1 MDDLVEGWPVA
12 ATFAFF
18 LAGALARSQ
27 ALYWLGRGAAAGTL
41 RTRWSPRLDAPRIH
55 AATRAVERRG
65 MPAVPLA
72 FLTVGFQSAVFIA
85 VGLLRVGWLRFTI
98 WSVPGALVWAAA
110 WGGTGLAVAATLWAL
125 ARSSPWAC
133 AAGAAALGVG
143 GTALALR
150 ARRRRSE
157 RSVVDRLGGS
167 AG

>member
-1 MDDLVEGWPVA
+1 MNDLVADWPVA
-12 ATFAFF
+12 ATFVFF

-41 RTRWSPRLDAPRIH
+41 RTRWSARLDSPRVH

-85 VGLLRVGWLRFTI
+85 VGVLRVAWLRFTI

-110 WGGTGLAVAATLWAL
+110 WGGTGLAVAAGLWTL

-133 AAGAAALGVG
+133 AAGAAAICAG

-157 RSVVDRLGGS
+157 RSVIDRLGGPT
-167 AG
+167 G